1 MEIREIKEKKKQY
14 LDLLLL
20 GDEQESMID
29 RYLERG
35 WMFLLDDGGVR
46 AECVV
51 TDEGEG
57 VLEIKNIAVF
67 PEYHRRGYGKKLVGF
82 IEKEFKG
89 RFLVL
94 RAGTGDSPL
103 TVPFY
108 EKCGFQESFRIKDFF
123 TDHYDHP
130 IVEGGVTLSDMVYFE
145 KRLDQRRG
153 FFGSDL

>member
-51 TDEGEG
+51 TE
-57 VLEIKNIAVF
+57 NWW
-67 PEYHRRGYGKKLVGF
+67 
-82 IEKEFKG
+82 
-89 RFLVL
+89 
-94 RAGTGDSPL
+94 
-103 TVPFY
+103 
-108 EKCGFQESFRIKDFF
+108 
-123 TDHYDHP
+123 
-130 IVEGGVTLSDMVYFE
+130 
-145 KRLDQRRG
+145 
-153 FFGSDL
+153 DL